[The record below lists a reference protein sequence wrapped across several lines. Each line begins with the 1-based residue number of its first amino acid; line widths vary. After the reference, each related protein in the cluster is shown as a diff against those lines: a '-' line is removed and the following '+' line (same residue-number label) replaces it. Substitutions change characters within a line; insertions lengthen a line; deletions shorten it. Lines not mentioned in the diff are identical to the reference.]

1 MIHDR
6 AMRDG
11 DAEIPA
17 NHPPDILE
25 ATLGTALRLA
35 AAGSTATEERR
46 GL

>member
-17 NHPPDILE
+17 KHPPGILE
-25 ATLGTALRLA
+25 ATLGTGLPLA

-46 GL
+46 EL